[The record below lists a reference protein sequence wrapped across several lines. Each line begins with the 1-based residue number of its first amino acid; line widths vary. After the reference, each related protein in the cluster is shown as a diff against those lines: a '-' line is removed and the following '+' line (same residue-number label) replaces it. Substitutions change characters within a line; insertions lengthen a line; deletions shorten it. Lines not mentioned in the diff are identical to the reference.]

1 MKNVAPT
8 FVRKVHYHDLW
19 VRVILCLIAA
29 HWLVSFGEPE
39 SIFELFLMWDY
50 WRSLA
55 GSWVIAFGLVS
66 LVRWICLRL
75 DQRLDWQQETAF
87 RGVAQ
92 AITGVGLLSLLAYLA
107 AAVYFATHGIDIR
120 DTVYLSLDWPLVVAM
135 LLVINL
141 YYLVYYIVV
150 AWRGERSATSKT
162 YRQVIIVQ
170 RAVKNIPVNVM
181 DIAYF
186 FRLNEE
192 NFLRT
197 IDGTD
202 YLITSALDYFED
214 VLDPVDFFRVNRQ
227 FLVNFNS
234 CQRYEI
240 IENDK
245 LELIVSP
252 AYKERIVISQKW
264 APDFKAWIGR

>member
-1 MKNVAPT
+1 M
-8 FVRKVHYHDLW
+8 
-19 VRVILCLIAA
+19 
-29 HWLVSFGEPE
+29 
-39 SIFELFLMWDY
+39 
-50 WRSLA
+50 
-55 GSWVIAFGLVS
+55 
-66 LVRWICLRL
+66 
-75 DQRLDWQQETAF
+75 
-87 RGVAQ
+87 
-92 AITGVGLLSLLAYLA
+92 
-107 AAVYFATHGIDIR
+107 
-120 DTVYLSLDWPLVVAM
+120 
-135 LLVINL
+135 
-141 YYLVYYIVV
+141 
-150 AWRGERSATSKT
+150 
-162 YRQVIIVQ
+162 IIVQ

-202 YLITSALDYFED
+202 FLITSALDYFED

-252 AYKERIVISQKW
+252 AYKERIVISQKR

>member
-1 MKNVAPT
+1 
-8 FVRKVHYHDLW
+8 
-19 VRVILCLIAA
+19 
-29 HWLVSFGEPE
+29 
-39 SIFELFLMWDY
+39 
-50 WRSLA
+50 
-55 GSWVIAFGLVS
+55 
-66 LVRWICLRL
+66 
-75 DQRLDWQQETAF
+75 
-87 RGVAQ
+87 
-92 AITGVGLLSLLAYLA
+92 
-107 AAVYFATHGIDIR
+107 
-120 DTVYLSLDWPLVVAM
+120 LVVAM

-162 YRQVIIVQ
+162 YRQVVIVQ
-170 RAVKNIPVNVM
+170 RAAKNIPINVR

-234 CQRYEI
+234 CQRFETK
-240 IENDK
+240 ENDK
-245 LELIVSP
+245 LELFVSP
-252 AYKERIVISQKW
+252 EFKERIVISQKR
-264 APDFKAWIGR
+264 APAF